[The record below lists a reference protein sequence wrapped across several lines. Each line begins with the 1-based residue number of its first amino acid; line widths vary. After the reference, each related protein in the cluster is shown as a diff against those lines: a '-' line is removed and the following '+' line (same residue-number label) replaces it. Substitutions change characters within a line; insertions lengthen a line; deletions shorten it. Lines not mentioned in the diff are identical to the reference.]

1 VRDDMMAQSRRRDG
15 GSVLLEFLSGL
26 VVVVSSALLEGPL
39 GSASIVL
46 TIAGAGLL
54 ADSLRHVVNVFLA
67 VVLGLAIAAVIY
79 FPLVSLIND

>member
-1 VRDDMMAQSRRRDG
+1 MRDDMMAQSRRRDG

-26 VVVVSSALLEGPL
+26 VIVGSSALLEGPL
-39 GSASIVL
+39 GPASIIL

-54 ADSLRHVVNVFLA
+54 ADALRHVVNVVLG